1 MKLEIKVEE
10 LRQHSLFIGTPM
22 YGGQC
27 AGLYTKSTNDLS
39 MLCSTHQIPMKY
51 YFLFNE
57 SLV

>member
-27 AGLYTKSTNDLS
+27 AGLYTDRKSTRLNPV
-39 MLCSTHQIPMKY
+39 T
-51 YFLFNE
+51 
-57 SLV
+57 